1 MGCCNSSV
9 PYLFPDGG
17 VYTGEMKDG
26 FPVLSFLFQD
36 GKGQITWSNGS
47 SFEGTFVKGKKC
59 GKGLFK
65 WNDQSYYNG
74 NFKDENFDGYGEYY
88 WPDGRIYKGAW
99 VDGKMEGQGYL
110 YHEGKEYTGI

>member
-1 MGCCNSSV
+1 M
-9 PYLFPDGG
+9 
-17 VYTGEMKDG
+17 
-26 FPVLSFLFQD
+26 
-36 GKGQITWSNGS
+36 
-47 SFEGTFVKGKKC
+47 KGKKC